1 MQAYGLKDSQKV
13 KTSALPLPVTVR
25 YILLLH
31 KQLLNHLQESC
42 EIIQHLAV
50 CTYVLIVAP
59 GTRRTLTPS
68 TYGCLDGGPGV
79 ALSNEKSMLTCPRNG
94 HVTLTRRDQCI
105 HKIKSNR
112 SISGPIFPYIVH
124 FIGIHEK
131 TFLSQCL

>member
-13 KTSALPLPVTVR
+13 KTSTLPLPVTVR

-50 CTYVLIVAP
+50 CPYVLIVAP

-68 TYGCLDGGPGV
+68 TYRCLDGGPGV
-79 ALSNEKSMLTCPRNG
+79 ALSNEKSMLICPRNG

-105 HKIKSNR
+105 HKI
-112 SISGPIFPYIVH
+112 
-124 FIGIHEK
+124 
-131 TFLSQCL
+131 